1 MQPEIHA
8 IRKRDRMKREITLH
22 LSLTLTGLLAGCSTT
37 NLGLNPTVPEQAGG
51 SISKA
56 AINQEC
62 KKKPDAERATC
73 TGETYGLEEVKRAFD
88 DLYNG
93 TRNAS
98 NKKNEQEWAYGETAS
113 IGGLGAVVGQLASQ
127 TALLNSGI
135 ALATAGLSMD
145 SFYKPGTTK
154 LVHLRAEGMFQCL
167 QRELT
172 YVTEKERVE
181 GEKAEVADG
190 PKQAASAVRDAVEQ
204 IDAAITLYRRSVL
217 TQVVAIPQN
226 SDFSRFVKTYATETK
241 AGDDALA
248 KATAATEKAEKEK
261 KTAVIEK
268 AAAEERL
275 NLASTNNAKLA
286 SQRVQSF
293 HSGAAP
299 TGKEAKALDGE
310 IDNAAKELED
320 SKVAEAHAK
329 SRLKAAE
336 TGLATAKANASAA
349 KFVAFK
355 VNLET
360 CVRGFGA

>member
-1 MQPEIHA
+1 
-8 IRKRDRMKREITLH
+8 MKHDKTLY
-22 LSLTLTGLLAGCSTT
+22 LALTLTGLLAGCSTT

-56 AINQEC
+56 AIRLKDAEC
-62 KKKPDAERATC
+62 QKKPERDRPTC
-73 TGETYGLEEVKRAFD
+73 KAETYGLDEVKLAFD
-88 DLYNG
+88 SLYDG

-98 NKKNEQEWAYGETAS
+98 NSKNKQEWAYGEVAS
-113 IGGLGAVVGQLASQ
+113 TGGFGAVVGQLASQ

-135 ALATAGLSMD
+135 ALATVGLSMD

-154 LVHLRAEGMFQCL
+154 ATHLRAEVMFQCL

-172 YVTEKERVE
+172 YVTEVERVD
-181 GEKAEVADG
+181 GERAEVADG
-190 PKQAASAVRDAVEQ
+190 HKQAASAVRDAVEQ

-248 KATAATEKAEKEK
+248 KAAATTDKAEKEK
-261 KTAVIEK
+261 NAADAEK
-268 AAAEERL
+268 AVAQERL
-275 NLASTNNAKLA
+275 AKAETKNARLA
-286 SQRVQSF
+286 SQKVQSLQ
-293 HSGAAP
+293 SGATP

-310 IDNAAKELED
+310 IDNAAKELEE
-320 SKVAEAHAK
+320 SKVAEANAK
-329 SRLKAAE
+329 NRFKAAE
-336 TGLATAKANASAA
+336 ADLATAKATASAA